1 MCDGEHT
8 ELISA
13 ADLQSVSVVRRDS
26 QTCRGTRDTFL
37 PKSRGTK
44 GSNKTQNDQHE
55 KEREE
60 TDLFVHT

>member
-1 MCDGEHT
+1 VC
-8 ELISA
+8 
-13 ADLQSVSVVRRDS
+13 VCV
-26 QTCRGTRDTFL
+26 TF
-37 PKSRGTK
+37 PPRSRGTK

>member
-1 MCDGEHT
+1 MT
-8 ELISA
+8 LIEA
-13 ADLQSVSVVRRDS
+13 VKPFIPGMMLCKICVTV
-26 QTCRGTRDTFL
+26 TFP